1 MFIFFIFLKTNLIK
15 YFWKKFR
22 LQVIYNISINIII
35 LVLQPFRIFSNRLND
50 FFKDRLSSLKS
61 IEQKIKPNDKTIWFH
76 VASLGE
82 FEQIKPIIKELK
94 TENHE
99 LKILISFFSPSGFK
113 ASLNYSLAE
122 RVYLPMDTKENA
134 KSFINKINPNVAVFV
149 KNDIWT
155 NYLIELKKKEIPIYS
170 ISSKFHK
177 SQFYFKIYGKWFLN
191 KLKQIDYFF
200 VQDNNSKGILN
211 LNNINNVSVT
221 GDTRIDRVKDIA
233 KQDKEFN
240 SIEMFVNNDFCFIAG
255 SSWESDNTIFI
266 KSIVQRSN
274 LKTIIAP
281 HNIVDSEIKTL
292 EKMTQ
297 SLSVRYSRIDTDL
310 DPSKKI
316 LIIDSIGSLK
326 YLYKFADIAYIGG
339 GMGNLGLHNIL
350 EAAVFGIPII
360 IGKNFKGFSE
370 AEELVKLG
378 GVKSIN
384 SEIEFED
391 IFNNLISNKTIT
403 ERMGKINKD
412 YIYSNSG
419 GSEKIIKALKE
430 SLV

>member
-1 MFIFFIFLKTNLIK
+1 LHS
-15 YFWKKFR
+15 
-22 LQVIYNISINIII
+22 IYNISINIII
-35 LVLQPFRIFSNRLND
+35 LVLQPFRIFSKKLNI
-50 FFKDRLSSLKS
+50 FFRDRASSLKL
-61 IEQKIKPNDKTIWFH
+61 IEKKIQPNDKTIWFH

-94 TENHE
+94 TENHK

-122 RVYLPMDTKENA
+122 RVYLPLDTKGNA
-134 KSFINKINPNVAVFV
+134 KNFIKKINPNVAVFV

-155 NYLIELKKKEIPIYS
+155 NYLIELKKNEIPIFS

-200 VQDNNSKGILN
+200 VQDNKSKELLN
-211 LNNINNVSVT
+211 LNSIDNVSIT
-221 GDTRIDRVKDIA
+221 GDTRIDRVKEIA
-233 KQDKEFN
+233 KEDKKFD
-240 SIEMFVNNDFCFIAG
+240 SIQKFINNDLCFIAG
-255 SSWESDNTIFI
+255 SSWDADNAIFLN
-266 KSIVQRSN
+266 SILKRSN

-281 HNIVDSEIKTL
+281 HNIVESEIKVL
-292 EKMTQ
+292 EKQTH
-297 SLSVRYSRIDTDL
+297 SLSVRYSKIDRDL
-310 DPSKKI
+310 EPSKKI
-316 LIIDSIGSLK
+316 LIIDSVGSLK
-326 YLYKFADIAYIGG
+326 HLYRYTDIAYIGG

-360 IGKNFKGFSE
+360 IGKNYKGFSE
-370 AEELVKLG
+370 AEELVKLE
-378 GVKSIN
+378 GVKSIS
-384 SEIEFED
+384 SEVEFND
-391 IFNNLISNKTIT
+391 VFNNLISNKNVR
-403 ERMGKINKD
+403 EKMGEINKD

-419 GSEKIIKALKE
+419 GSEEIIKALKK

>member
-1 MFIFFIFLKTNLIK
+1 LHF
-15 YFWKKFR
+15 
-22 LQVIYNISINIII
+22 IYNISINIII
-35 LVLQPFRIFSNRLND
+35 IVLQPFRIFSNRVND
-50 FFKDRLSSLKS
+50 FFKDRASSLNI

-82 FEQIKPIIKELK
+82 FEQIKPIVKELK
-94 TENHE
+94 SEDHK
-99 LKILISFFSPSGFK
+99 LKILISFFSPSGFQ
-113 ASLNYSLAE
+113 ASSNYSLAE
-122 RVYLPMDTKENA
+122 RVYLPLDTKGNA
-134 KSFINKINPNVAVFV
+134 KNFIKKINPNVAVFV

-155 NYLIELKKKEIPIYS
+155 NYLIELKKSEIPIFS

-177 SQFYFKIYGKWFLN
+177 SQFYFKVYGKWFFN

-200 VQDNNSKGILN
+200 VQDNSSKELLN
-211 LNNINNVSVT
+211 LNNIDNVSIT
-221 GDTRIDRVKDIA
+221 GDTRIDRVKEIA
-233 KQDKEFN
+233 KEDKKFT
-240 SIEMFVNNDFCFIAG
+240 SIERFINKDICFIAG
-255 SSWESDNTIFI
+255 SSWETDYTIFL
-266 KSIVQRSN
+266 KSIVKRSN

-281 HNIVDSEIKTL
+281 HNIIDSEIRNL
-292 EKMTQ
+292 EKMTP
-297 SLSVRYSRIDTDL
+297 SLSVRYSRIDRDL
-310 DPSKKI
+310 DPSKRI

-326 YLYKFADIAYIGG
+326 HLYKFADISYVGG
-339 GMGNLGLHNIL
+339 GMGNKGLHNIL

-391 IFNNLISNKTIT
+391 IFNNLISNKAIL
-403 ERMGKINKD
+403 EKMGKINKD
-412 YIYSNSG
+412 YISSNSG

-430 SLV
+430 SLM